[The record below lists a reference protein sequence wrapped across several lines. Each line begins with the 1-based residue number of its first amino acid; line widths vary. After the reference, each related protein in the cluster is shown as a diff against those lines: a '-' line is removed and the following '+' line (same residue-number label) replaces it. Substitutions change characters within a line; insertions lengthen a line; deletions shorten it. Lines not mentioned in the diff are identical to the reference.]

1 MHWVSPTKALKNRS
15 ARRIAWV
22 SFVRY
27 NGRRRTA
34 YLFVDNRAF
43 ESEVL
48 SVPRIFCAPMRRG
61 AVSGG
66 VRCGLAAW
74 RSFGSVFWCV
84 AFELHSWGFWGHVV
98 VFFDRKR
105 PNRRYGAGGDGIP
118 TPVGAV

>member
-1 MHWVSPTKALKNRS
+1 M
-15 ARRIAWV
+15 
-22 SFVRY
+22 RY

-48 SVPRIFCAPMRRG
+48 SVPRIFRAPMRRG

-66 VRCGLAAW
+66 VRCGLAAL

-84 AFELHSWGFWGHVV
+84 AFGFVLGVSGACCR
-98 VFFDRKR
+98 FFR
-105 PNRRYGAGGDGIP
+105 PNVQN
-118 TPVGAV
+118 TPVRGTSQGVYSLRSTA